1 MISSLAVDVPYWGQ
15 SLLRVLGGL
24 VAVLLPAG
32 TIVYLFLFKMM
43 SFMQSR
49 LGPME
54 AGPYGSMQLLA
65 EVGKWLQKEDLAP
78 ENADVRIFR
87 MAPLVVLVSTFLLV
101 VIVPF
106 GPDAYFT
113 NFETGI
119 FFGLAVSSVSVLGI
133 LIAGWA
139 SANKYSLLGGL
150 RAAGQLIAYELP
162 LVLATLGVVIQA
174 GSMNLQD
181 IVVTQNTGAIF
192 GFEWLGNPFIITQ
205 FLGFL
210 IFMVAVQAEL
220 TQPPFDMPIAES
232 ELVSGYMTEYSGFRF
247 LIFFIAEFA
256 TAGVFAFIAAVL
268 FLGGW
273 GVPFEWFGWD
283 GIDDVANWMNLVGP
297 LIMFTKMLV
306 LTFIIMWVRF
316 SYPRFREDQLQT
328 FAWKVLIPLALFN
341 TAITAI
347 LKVAVVMPRSPVSS
361 RVSASRSGPSPTR
374 SPRARTP
381 SSTRTRRKRRRSVP
395 VASSPSTRAT
405 APPACCAPARAPTGA
420 STSRATSSSR
430 RRVARGGKPRQVNH
444 LDRFDIDY
452 ALCMYCGICVEV
464 CPFDALFWSPEYE
477 YSEPR
482 IADLLHDKEK
492 LGEWMQTVPEAP
504 ELEVGAQKK

>member
-1 MISSLAVDVPYWGQ
+1 MSAVLAVEVPYWGQ

-54 AGPYGSMQLLA
+54 AGPYGSLQLVA
-65 EVGKWLQKEDLAP
+65 EVGKWMQKEDLAP
-78 ENADVRIFR
+78 ENADRTIFK
-87 MAPLVVLVSTFLLV
+87 MAPLGVLVSTFLLV
-101 VIVPF
+101 AVIPF

-113 NFETGI
+113 NFAVGV
-119 FFGLAVSSVSVLGI
+119 FFGLAVSSISVLGI

-174 GSMNLQD
+174 ESMNFQE
-181 IVVTQNTGAIF
+181 IVVAQNTGAIF
-192 GFEWLGNPFIITQ
+192 GFEWLGNPFIFTQ
-205 FLGFL
+205 FIGFL
-210 IFMVAVQAEL
+210 IFMIAVQAEL
-220 TQPPFDMPIAES
+220 TQAPFDMPIAES

-256 TAGVFAFIAAVL
+256 TAGIFALIASLL

-273 GVPFEWFGWD
+273 GVPFVWFDWNSL
-283 GIDDVANWMNLVGP
+283 DDVSWWMNLVGP
-297 LIMFTKMLV
+297 LIMLTKMLL

-328 FAWKVLIPLALFN
+328 FAWKVLIPLSLAN
-341 TAITAI
+341 IGITAI
-347 LKVAVVMPRSPVSS
+347 LKVAV
-361 RVSASRSGPSPTR
+361 
-374 SPRARTP
+374 
-381 SSTRTRRKRRRSVP
+381 
-395 VASSPSTRAT
+395 
-405 APPACCAPARAPTGA
+405 
-420 STSRATSSSR
+420 
-430 RRVARGGKPRQVNH
+430 
-444 LDRFDIDY
+444 
-452 ALCMYCGICVEV
+452 
-464 CPFDALFWSPEYE
+464 
-477 YSEPR
+477 
-482 IADLLHDKEK
+482 
-492 LGEWMQTVPEAP
+492 
-504 ELEVGAQKK
+504 